1 MEKRL
6 FSCGIFLDLKK
17 AFDTVDHFILIGK
30 LEHYGVRGIINNW
43 FKSYLTDRIQTT
55 QNEENISMKETNRY
69 GVLQGSVLGPLL
81 FLIYI
86 NDIHVSSKVF
96 TIQILFV
103 C

>member
-17 AFDTVDHFILIGK
+17 AFDAVDHSILIGK
-30 LEHYGVRGIINNW
+30 LEHYGVRGIISNW

-69 GVLQGSVLGPLL
+69 GYHKAQGLGLY
-81 FLIYI
+81 F
-86 NDIHVSSKVF
+86 F
-96 TIQILFV
+96 
-103 C
+103 